1 MDRHWDKIE
10 RVIGNPIPRNDP
22 DKFTFGT
29 LLELKVMH
37 FKEQI
42 SVISTEATQE
52 GLLEGML
59 TDVINAW

>member
-1 MDRHWDKIE
+1 MPRDDPA
-10 RVIGNPIPRNDP
+10 NPNKPTI
-22 DKFTFGT
+22 TFGT